1 MICSNGFTRWGA
13 QIPDLGL
20 IPKTTGPQMQPPTPS
35 PQIPTGRRLVTFQGG
50 LMVLNAKDDGTVVVE
65 RTVNKNAGRVK
76 FDMEDV
82 LRAAYGQPD
91 EVFTYQGGELLPPP
105 TQLPDPLESGDKVD
119 VREYLLFLD
128 AYFTTLRMTE
138 GAGATGAAALADA
151 YTIMRKEYGKTR
163 REGL

>member
-1 MICSNGFTRWGA
+1 
-13 QIPDLGL
+13 
-20 IPKTTGPQMQPPTPS
+20 
-35 PQIPTGRRLVTFQGG
+35 
-50 LMVLNAKDDGTVVVE
+50 MVLNAKDDGTVVVE

-151 YTIMRKEYGKTR
+151 YTIMRKEYEQLSAETQKEVRPLPVRPPASYTENKGPLDALFHSLRQSVQSMNK
-163 REGL
+163 